1 MKKLALAAVIA
12 ASAAASV
19 YAEEY
24 RSGVTFTPTIGQYLF
39 DKDRNVDDGV
49 AYGAALGYQFNN
61 PLAVELNY
69 LTMDTNVDGNGAVD
83 VDFDQYRLD
92 ALYHFNASPK
102 VRPYV
107 ALGGGENQVKVND
120 KKNDDTIANLGGGVK
135 YFVNDSLEF
144 RGDIR
149 ALHSIDFEDTDVTF
163 NFGLAFLLGA
173 EPRAAA
179 PVAEPEPAYVAP
191 APAPQPVAD
200 PDSDGDGVKD
210 RQDKCPGT
218 APGIAVDANGCELDS
233 DKDGVVNSKDACPDT
248 SAGAKVDAR
257 GCYEVLKE
265 TRSFNLKVNFAN
277 ASFVVPDEQKAD
289 IASLAKF
296 MTQYPQTG
304 VVIEGHTDDRG
315 SDAYNQKLSE
325 NRAKAVADSLV
336 ADFGIAASRVSSVGK
351 GETSPIADNNTAEG
365 RAENRRVVALVSAT
379 VEVIKKK

>member
-12 ASAAASV
+12 ASAAAPV
-19 YAEEY
+19 HAEEY
-24 RSGVTFTPTIGQYLF
+24 RSGVTFTPTLGHYMF
-39 DKDRNVDDGV
+39 DKDLNVDDGV
-49 AYGAALGYQFNN
+49 VYGAALGYQFSS
-61 PLAVELNY
+61 PLALELNY
-69 LTMDTNVDGNGAVD
+69 LTMDSNVDNGSGDIDMDA
-83 VDFDQYRLD
+83 FSLD
-92 ALYHFNASPK
+92 ALYHFAPNPN
-102 VRPYV
+102 VRPYI
-107 ALGGGENQVKVND
+107 ALGGGEREFKAGNNKD
-120 KKNDDTIANLGGGVK
+120 DDTLLNAGGGVK
-135 YFVNDSLEF
+135 YFINDSVEF
-144 RGDIR
+144 RTDIR
-149 ALHSIDFEDTDVTF
+149 TLYSMDYEETDFTF
-163 NFGLAFLLGA
+163 NFGLSFLLGA

-210 RQDKCPGT
+210 SQDKCPGT
-218 APGIAVDANGCELDS
+218 APGIAVDANGCELDT

-248 SAGAKVDAR
+248 SLGAKVDAR
-257 GCYEVLKE
+257 GCYEILKE

-277 ASFVVPDEQKAD
+277 ASFVIPDEQKAD

-296 MTQYPQTG
+296 MTEYPQTG

-325 NRAKAVADSLV
+325 NRAKAVADSLIN
-336 ADFGIAASRVSSVGK
+336 DFGIAAGRVSSVGK

>member
-1 MKKLALAAVIA
+1 MKKLALVAVIA

-24 RSGVTFTPTIGQYLF
+24 RSGVTFTPTIGHYMF

-49 AYGAALGYQFNN
+49 VYGAALGYQLNN
-61 PLAVELNY
+61 PLAVEFNF
-69 LTMDTNVDGNGAVD
+69 LTMDTQWEDNSGD

-107 ALGGGENQVKVND
+107 ALGGGENQFKFNDIKMKDTLVN
-120 KKNDDTIANLGGGVK
+120 AGGGVK

-149 ALHSIDFEDTDVTF
+149 ALYSLDYEDTDVTF
-163 NFGLAFLLGA
+163 NFGLAFLFGA
-173 EPRAAA
+173 EPRSV
-179 PVAEPEPAYVAP
+179 PVEEPAPAYVAQTP
-191 APAPQPVAD
+191 VPQPAAD

-210 RQDKCPGT
+210 SQDKCPNT
-218 APGIAVDANGCELDS
+218 TPGVMVDANGCELDS

-248 SAGAKVDAR
+248 SLGALVDER
-257 GCYEVLKE
+257 GCYIVLKE

-289 IASLAKF
+289 IVSLAKF
-296 MTQYPQTG
+296 MTEYPQTR

-315 SDAYNQKLSE
+315 SDAYNQKLSD

-336 ADFGIAASRVSSVGK
+336 ADFGIAAGRVSSVGK
-351 GETSPIADNNTAEG
+351 GESSPIADNNTAEG

-379 VEVIKKK
+379 VEVIKK

>member
-19 YAEEY
+19 HAEEY
-24 RSGVTFTPTIGQYLF
+24 RSGVTFTPSIGHYMF

-49 AYGAALGYQFNN
+49 AYGAALGYQLSN
-61 PLAVELNY
+61 PLAIEFNF
-69 LTMDTNVDGNGAVD
+69 LTMDTEFEDSSND

-92 ALYHFNASPK
+92 ALYHFNVSPK

-107 ALGGGENQVKVND
+107 ALGGGENQFKVG
-120 KKNDDTIANLGGGVK
+120 DTKIKDNLLNAGGGVK

-149 ALHSIDFEDTDVTF
+149 TLYSLDEEDTDVTF

-173 EPRAAA
+173 EPRR
-179 PVAEPEPAYVAP
+179 VATVEEPAPAYVAP
-191 APAPQPVAD
+191 APQPAAD
-200 PDSDGDGVKD
+200 PDSDGDGVND
-210 RQDKCPGT
+210 RQDKCPDT
-218 APGIAVDANGCELDS
+218 TPGVMVDANGCELDS

-248 SAGAKVDAR
+248 ALGARVDAR

-277 ASFVVPDEQKAD
+277 ASFVIPDEQKSD

-296 MTQYPQTG
+296 MTEYPQTR

-315 SDAYNQKLSE
+315 SDSYNQKLSDS
-325 NRAKAVADSLV
+325 RAKAVAGSLV
-336 ADFGIAASRVSSVGK
+336 ADFGIAAGRVSSAGK
-351 GETSPIADNNTAEG
+351 GESSPIADNNTAEG

-379 VEVIKKK
+379 VDVIKK